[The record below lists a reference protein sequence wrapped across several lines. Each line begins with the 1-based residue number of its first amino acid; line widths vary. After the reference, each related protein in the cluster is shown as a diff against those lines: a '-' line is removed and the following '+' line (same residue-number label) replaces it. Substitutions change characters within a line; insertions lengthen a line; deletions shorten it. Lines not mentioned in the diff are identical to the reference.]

1 MCEFCDANSKGE
13 ILSGKPVRTFE
24 WQKTAGYRP
33 PKDKIDFL
41 EMFILK
47 NEDDKKAG
55 LMVDSGYG
63 YRWVD
68 IDYCPF
74 CRKEVRRVKQILD
87 YSLELENV
95 KENELPEKDNEKIIQ
110 FNNTLSE
117 KYGLFEVDVLEND
130 NLYFRGRITSNT
142 KSENNAKLKLLIAEL
157 NEFYKKY
164 NLKKVIKSMIA
175 YGHTI

>member
-1 MCEFCDANSKGE
+1 MCKYCEKGKKIE
-13 ILSGKPVRTFE
+13 EVENDNIYFYIYGKHLRVIGRVLNIPLGR
-24 WQKTAGYRP
+24 
-33 PKDKIDFL
+33 
-41 EMFILK
+41 
-47 NEDDKKAG
+47 
-55 LMVDSGYG
+55 
-63 YRWVD
+63 D
-68 IDYCPF
+68 IIIEYCPM
-74 CRKEVRRVKQILD
+74 CRKEAGRVKHILD
-87 YSLELENV
+87 YGLELENV
-95 KENELPEKDNEKIIQ
+95 KENELPDKDNEIIIQ
-110 FNNTLSE
+110 FNNILSE

>member
-1 MCEFCDANSKGE
+1 MCEYCEKNKVLKSCNFAGSGE
-13 ILSGKPVRTFE
+13 IRIYYKGFE
-24 WQKTAGYRP
+24 KGIGMLELQGDGMKA
-33 PKDKIDFL
+33 KIFKHL
-41 EMFILK
+41 
-47 NEDDKKAG
+47 
-55 LMVDSGYG
+55 
-63 YRWVD
+63 
-68 IDYCPF
+68 YCPRF
-74 CRKEVRRVKQILD
+74 DILYCPMCRKEAWRLRYILD
-87 YSLELENV
+87 YGLELENV
-95 KENELPEKDNEKIIQ
+95 KENELPDKDNEIIIQ
-110 FNNTLSE
+110 FNNILSE

>member
-1 MCEFCDANSKGE
+1 MCKYCEKGKSMCNSNTKDLGIELHSANSKLVAYG
-13 ILSGKPVRTFE
+13 L
-24 WQKTAGYRP
+24 
-33 PKDKIDFL
+33 DKQ
-41 EMFILK
+41 
-47 NEDDKKAG
+47 G
-55 LMVDSGYG
+55 
-63 YRWVD
+63 WD
-68 IDYCPF
+68 ISIECNINYCPM
-74 CRKEVRRVKQILD
+74 CRKEVGRVKQILD

-117 KYGLFEVDVLEND
+117 KYGLFEIDVLEND

-142 KSENNAKLKLLIAEL
+142 KSENNAKLKLLIAEI

>member
-1 MCEFCDANSKGE
+1 MCKFCDANSKGE
-13 ILSGKPVRTFE
+13 ILSSKPIRTFE

-68 IDYCPF
+68 IDHCPF
-74 CRKEVRRVKQILD
+74 CRKEAGRVKRHASSYWYQFIIPRRLTLPPTRIYRWLNFFWRLKD
-87 YSLELENV
+87 
-95 KENELPEKDNEKIIQ
+95 KEESYDK
-110 FNNTLSE
+110 
-117 KYGLFEVDVLEND
+117 
-130 NLYFRGRITSNT
+130 
-142 KSENNAKLKLLIAEL
+142 
-157 NEFYKKY
+157 
-164 NLKKVIKSMIA
+164 
-175 YGHTI
+175 

>member
-1 MCEFCDANSKGE
+1 MCKFCDANSKGE
-13 ILSGKPVRTFE
+13 ILSSKPIRTFE

-74 CRKEVRRVKQILD
+74 CRKEARRVKAILGK
-87 YSLELENV
+87 YVEN
-95 KENELPEKDNEKIIQ
+95 I
-110 FNNTLSE
+110 
-117 KYGLFEVDVLEND
+117 
-130 NLYFRGRITSNT
+130 R
-142 KSENNAKLKLLIAEL
+142 
-157 NEFYKKY
+157 
-164 NLKKVIKSMIA
+164 
-175 YGHTI
+175 

>member
-68 IDYCPF
+68 IDYCPM
-74 CRKEVRRVKQILD
+74 CRKEAGKVK
-87 YSLELENV
+87 
-95 KENELPEKDNEKIIQ
+95 K
-110 FNNTLSE
+110 
-117 KYGLFEVDVLEND
+117 
-130 NLYFRGRITSNT
+130 
-142 KSENNAKLKLLIAEL
+142 
-157 NEFYKKY
+157 
-164 NLKKVIKSMIA
+164 
-175 YGHTI
+175 